1 MPRVLV
7 EIAVEPAALPTGRK
21 FLHRRVTLK
30 GPAGV
35 LPKSVSVPGT
45 TASFAD
51 VASGVYT
58 VTVQDIAEDSTL
70 LGTAIFGELAVGDT
84 PPPPGGMYSAS
95 AGLSF
100 QVAA

>member
-7 EIAVEPAALPTGRK
+7 EIAVEPAALPTGKK

-30 GPAGV
+30 GAPGV
-35 LPKSVSVPGT
+35 ASKVSTVPGT
-45 TASFAD
+45 TATFLD
-51 VASGVYT
+51 VPSGTYT
-58 VTVQDIAEDSTL
+58 VTVQDVAEDQTL
-70 LGTAIFGELAVGDT
+70 LGTPVSGELLVGDA
-84 PPPPGGMYSAS
+84 PPPPGGTYSAS